1 MKLNLTFFMGIYII
15 LGVERER
22 ENNFFM
28 ETIDVEVNSIEEE
41 QELFPEVRNRHYD
54 SRIKDATLMSRFL
67 AESNDFEKIKMYQYV
82 LKKARYLEKLGT
94 DEAKEMIPFCWLSS
108 MELEQTDALRKFFS
122 GEITQEAIDQYDRAQ
137 AEAIARRF
145 QERKA
150 ERSTLRYQVRKF
162 LGLKPAAK
170 QNGRK
175 K

>member
-1 MKLNLTFFMGIYII
+1 MTFLVGLYII
-15 LGVERER
+15 FGVERER

-28 ETIDVEVNSIEEE
+28 ETKDVEVNSIEEE

-54 SRIKDATLMSRFL
+54 ARIKEAELMHRFL
-67 AESNDFEKIKMYQYV
+67 EESNDFEKIKMYQYV

-108 MELEQTDALRKFFS
+108 MELEQTDALRKYFS
-122 GEITQEAIDQYDRAQ
+122 GEITQEIIDQYDRAES
-137 AEAIARRF
+137 EALARRF

-175 K
+175 R